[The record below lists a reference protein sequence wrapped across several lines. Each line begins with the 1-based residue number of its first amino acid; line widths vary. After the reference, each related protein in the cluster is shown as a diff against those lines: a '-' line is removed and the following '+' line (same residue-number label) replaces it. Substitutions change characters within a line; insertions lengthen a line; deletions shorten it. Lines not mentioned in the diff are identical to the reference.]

1 MIPTPRLVFLRLLT
15 LAIFPLYLTYS
26 TVVMAESP
34 DQLVVGNFSLATPG
48 GPFPQGWKPLIFEKI
63 KEHTHY
69 DLIKDGQQVVVRAV
83 SRQSSSGLT
92 KEMTIDPKEY
102 PVIEWRWKVEN
113 ILQKGDV
120 SEKSGDDYPARL
132 YITFKYDS
140 SKVGFFEKAKFETIR
155 LIYGQYPP
163 IGAINYIWESKSPI
177 GTIVPNPYTER
188 VYMFVTQSGSAKL
201 NQWVTEEH
209 NIYEDYKKA
218 FGEEPPNISGVAI
231 MTDTDNT
238 KETAVAY
245 FGDIVFKK
253 SGKEGRVRSEK

>member
-1 MIPTPRLVFLRLLT
+1 MASTTPRPAFFCVLT
-15 LAIFPLYLTYS
+15 LILGLLSLTHS
-26 TVVMAESP
+26 TAAMAEDP

-63 KEHTHY
+63 PEHTQY
-69 DLIKDGQQVVVRAV
+69 DLVNDEQQVVVKAI

-92 KEMTIDPKEY
+92 REITIDPKEY

-120 SEKSGDDYPARL
+120 AQKSGDDYPARL
-132 YITFKYDS
+132 YITFQYDS
-140 SKVGFFEKAKFETIR
+140 NQVGFFEKAKFETIK

-177 GTIVPNPYTER
+177 GTMVPNPYTDR

-201 NQWVTEEH
+201 NQWVTQER

-218 FGEEPPNISGVAI
+218 FGEDPPNISGV
-231 MTDTDNT
+231 
-238 KETAVAY
+238 
-245 FGDIVFKK
+245 
-253 SGKEGRVRSEK
+253 